1 MKYTDRI
8 SANNRMIA
16 HYDDEL
22 KAYKKLTDDIENF
35 VKLFLES
42 HLRHNMDILNEIL
55 LKIETFKEEHPEYS
69 DENPVEFN
77 DEES

>member
-8 SANNRMIA
+8 SANSRMIA

-22 KAYKKLTDDIENF
+22 KAYKKLTDDIEGF

-42 HLRHNMDILNEIL
+42 HLCHNRDILNEIL

>member
-1 MKYTDRI
+1 MIMDKYAID
-8 SANNRMIA
+8 RMIA

-22 KAYKKLTDDIENF
+22 KAYKKLTDDIEGL

-42 HLRHNMDILNEIL
+42 HLCHNRDIINEIF

>member
-1 MKYTDRI
+1 MDKYTIDRI
-8 SANNRMIA
+8 IP

-22 KAYKKLTDDIENF
+22 KAYKKLTDDIEGF

-42 HLRHNMDILNEIL
+42 HNFKTFIRKDILNEIF
-55 LKIETFKEEHPEYS
+55 LKIKTFKEEHPEYS

>member
-22 KAYKKLTDDIENF
+22 KAYKKLTDDIEGL
-35 VKLFLES
+35 VKLFLDS
-42 HLRHNMDILNEIL
+42 HNKDILNEIS
-55 LKIETFKEEHPEYS
+55 LKIETFKKEHPEYS

>member
-8 SANNRMIA
+8 SANNRIIA

-35 VKLFLES
+35 VKLFLGS
-42 HLRHNMDILNEIL
+42 HLCHNRDILNEIL